1 MSAKRYKIV
10 DRVSDEIIA
19 WEVSKHPNAA
29 YDALVKGYD
38 LLRVKAIYDK

>member
-10 DRVSDEIIA
+10 ERASDKIIA
-19 WEVSKHPNAA
+19 WEVSRYPNPA

-38 LLRVKAIYDK
+38 LLRIKAIEV